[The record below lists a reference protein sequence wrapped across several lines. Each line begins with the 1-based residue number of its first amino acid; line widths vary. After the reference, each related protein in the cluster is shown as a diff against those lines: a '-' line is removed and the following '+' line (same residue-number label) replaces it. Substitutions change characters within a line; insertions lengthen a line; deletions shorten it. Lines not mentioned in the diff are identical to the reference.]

1 MSTKRE
7 LAELREQ
14 FEDRVVQKVRLILQA
29 TQISPNTCFDAA
41 WPDEQIRAR
50 AVVDRLGPAYVEDRS
65 EAYIEARFDT
75 LAEERPMD
83 PVAYALAYRVPG
95 RHRH

>member
-1 MSTKRE
+1 MSAKRE
-7 LAELREQ
+7 LAELREN
-14 FEDRVVQKVRLILQA
+14 FEARVVAKVRLIMQA

-50 AVVDRLGPAYVEDRS
+50 AVSDRMGATHVDGRS
-65 EAYIEARFDT
+65 EAYIEARFDV

-83 PVAYALAYRVPG
+83 PVVYALAYRVPG
-95 RHRH
+95 RHH